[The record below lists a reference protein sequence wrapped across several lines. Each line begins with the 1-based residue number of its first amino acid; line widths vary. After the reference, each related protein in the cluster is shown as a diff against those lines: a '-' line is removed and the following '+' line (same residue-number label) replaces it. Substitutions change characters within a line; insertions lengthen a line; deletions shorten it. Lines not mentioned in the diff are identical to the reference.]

1 MNLGIVTRIA
11 GRASLVLTK
20 HAPTI
25 LTAAGT
31 VGFIGTTVL
40 ASKATLKV
48 EETVAEEASLLVKV
62 HEAHEEG
69 KLSDKDATH
78 DKVVLY
84 TRMLTKL
91 GKLYA
96 PALILGAASI
106 ASLATGHGIMLKRNA
121 SLAAAY
127 AAVDQ
132 AFKTYK
138 KKVEAKFGKEAVL
151 EAVSAKAQEELT
163 GDSLDI
169 EAVSN
174 TPGGVSPYGV
184 VFGPDNVNWSADED
198 LAILHLKCQQ
208 QYAND
213 ILQTRGHIFLNEV
226 YKMLGFPH
234 TPAGAVTGWVKGN
247 GDDFIDFNISDGIFE
262 GEDEHGR
269 IVTKWALDFNVDGV
283 MWDKI

>member
-1 MNLGIVTRIA
+1 MNLGIVTRLV
-11 GRASLVLTK
+11 GRAGLVLSK

-31 VGFIGTTVL
+31 AGFIGTTVL

-48 EETVAEEASLLVKV
+48 EETVAEEAALLVKV
-62 HEAHEEG
+62 HEAQEAG

-84 TRMLTKL
+84 SRMTTKL
-91 GKLYA
+91 AKLYA
-96 PALILGAASI
+96 PAIILGAASI
-106 ASLATGHGIMLKRNA
+106 ASLITGHGIMLKRNA

-138 KKVEAKFGKEAVL
+138 KKVESKFGKDAVL
-151 EAVSAKAQEELT
+151 EALSSVATEDLT
-163 GDSLDI
+163 KDEMTVESVA
-169 EAVSN
+169 AVN
-174 TPGGVSPYGV
+174 DVSPYGV
-184 VFGPDNVNWSADED
+184 IFDDTNVNWSADED
-198 LAILHLKCQQ
+198 LAMLHLKCQQ

-247 GDDFIDFNISDGIFE
+247 GDDFVDFNIFDGMFE
-262 GEDEHGR
+262 GEDQNGR
-269 IVTKWALDFNVDGV
+269 TVTKWALDFNVDGV
-283 MWDKI
+283 MYDKI

>member
-1 MNLGIVTRIA
+1 MNLGIVTRFV
-11 GRASLVLTK
+11 GRAGLVLSK

-31 VGFIGTTVL
+31 AGFIGTTVL

-48 EETVAEEASLLVKV
+48 EETISEEAALLAKV
-62 HEAHEEG
+62 HEAHEAG
-69 KLSDKDATH
+69 KLTDKDATH
-78 DKVVLY
+78 DKVALY
-84 TRMLTKL
+84 SRMTTKL
-91 GKLYA
+91 VKLYA

-106 ASLATGHGIMLKRNA
+106 VSLATGHGIMLKRNA

-138 KKVEAKFGKEAVL
+138 KKIESKFGKEAVL
-151 EAVSAKAQEELT
+151 DALVSTPQEDLTKDEMTLEAVT
-163 GDSLDI
+163 
-169 EAVSN
+169 AVD
-174 TPGGVSPYGV
+174 GVSPYGV
-184 VFGPDNVNWSADED
+184 IFDEDNINWSADED
-198 LAILHLKCQQ
+198 LAKLHLDCQQ

-234 TPAGAVTGWVKGN
+234 TPAGAVTGWVKGQ
-247 GDDFIDFNISDGIFE
+247 GDDFVDFNIFDGMFE
-262 GEDEHGR
+262 GEDKNGR
-269 IVTKWALDFNVDGV
+269 TVTKWALDFNVDGV
-283 MWDKI
+283 MYDKI

>member
-1 MNLGIVTRIA
+1 MNLSFATRII
-11 GRASLVLTK
+11 GRTSLVISK

-25 LTAAGT
+25 LTVAGT
-31 VGFIGTTVL
+31 AGFIGTTVL
-40 ASKATLKV
+40 ASKATLKL

-62 HEAHEEG
+62 HEAQEEG
-69 KLSDKDATH
+69 KLTDKDAAH

-84 TRMLTKL
+84 TRMVTKL

-106 ASLATGHGIMLKRNA
+106 AALATGHGIMLKRNA

-132 AFKTYK
+132 AFKSYK
-138 KKVEAKFGKEAVL
+138 KKVEAKFGKDAVL
-151 EAVSAKAQEELT
+151 EAISVPTEELVVDGET
-163 GDSLDI
+163 TESVLKYGD
-169 EAVSN
+169 
-174 TPGGVSPYGV
+174 TSPYGV
-184 VFGPDNVNWSADED
+184 IFDETNHNWSADED
-198 LAILHLKCQQ
+198 LSALHLKCQQ

-234 TPAGAVTGWVKGN
+234 TPAGAITGWVKGN
-247 GDDFIDFNISDGIFE
+247 GDNFVDFNIHDGLFE
-262 GEDEHGR
+262 GEDANGR
-269 IVTKWALDFNVDGV
+269 LVTKWALDFNVDGV
-283 MWDKI
+283 MYDKI

>member
-1 MNLGIVTRIA
+1 MNLGVVTRLV
-11 GRASLVLTK
+11 GRAGLVLSK

-31 VGFIGTTVL
+31 AGFIGTTVL

-48 EETVAEEASLLVKV
+48 EETVAEEAALLVKV
-62 HEAHEEG
+62 HEAHDAG
-69 KLSDKDATH
+69 KLSDKDAMH

-84 TRMLTKL
+84 TRMTTKL
-91 GKLYA
+91 AKLYA

-106 ASLATGHGIMLKRNA
+106 VSLATGHGIMLKRNA

-138 KKVEAKFGKEAVL
+138 KKIESKFGKEAVL
-151 EAVSAKAQEELT
+151 DALVSTPQEDLTKDEMTLEAVT
-163 GDSLDI
+163 
-169 EAVSN
+169 AVD
-174 TPGGVSPYGV
+174 GVSPYGV
-184 VFGPDNVNWSADED
+184 IFDEDNVNWSADED
-198 LAILHLKCQQ
+198 LAKLHLDCQQ

-234 TPAGAVTGWVKGN
+234 TPAGAVTGWVKGQ
-247 GDDFIDFNISDGIFE
+247 GDDFVDFNIFDGMFE
-262 GEDEHGR
+262 GEDKNGR
-269 IVTKWALDFNVDGV
+269 TVTKWALDFNVDGV
-283 MWDKI
+283 MYDKI

>member
-1 MNLGIVTRIA
+1 MNLGIVTRLA
-11 GRASLVLTK
+11 GRAGLVLSK

-48 EETVAEEASLLVKV
+48 EETIAEEASLLVKV
-62 HEAHEEG
+62 HEAHEDG
-69 KLSDKDATH
+69 KLTDKDATR
-78 DKVVLY
+78 DKVILY
-84 TRMLTKL
+84 TRITTKL

-106 ASLATGHGIMLKRNA
+106 ASLVTGHGIMLKRNA

-138 KKVEAKFGKEAVL
+138 KKVEAKFGKDAVIDALIANTEDEISDNELTL
-151 EAVSAKAQEELT
+151 EAIA
-163 GDSLDI
+163 
-169 EAVSN
+169 AVDK
-174 TPGGVSPYGV
+174 VSPYGV
-184 VFGPDNVNWSADED
+184 IFDDDNINWSADED
-198 LAILHLKCQQ
+198 LSMLHLKCQQ

-247 GDDFIDFNISDGIFE
+247 GDDFVDFNIFEGTFE
-262 GEDEHGR
+262 GEDKNGR
-269 IVTKWALDFNVDGV
+269 TVTKWALDFNVDGV
-283 MWDKI
+283 MYDKI

>member
-1 MNLGIVTRIA
+1 MNLGIVTRLA
-11 GRASLVLTK
+11 GRAGLVLSK

-31 VGFIGTTVL
+31 AGFIGTTIL

-48 EETVAEEASLLVKV
+48 EETIAEETALLVKV
-62 HEAHEEG
+62 HEAHEAG
-69 KLSDKDATH
+69 KLEDKDALH

-84 TRMLTKL
+84 TRMTTKL
-91 GKLYA
+91 AKLYA

-106 ASLATGHGIMLKRNA
+106 VSLATGHGIMLKRNA

-138 KKVEAKFGKEAVL
+138 KKVESKFGKDAVIDAL
-151 EAVSAKAQEELT
+151 VSTADEDLTKNELT
-163 GDSLDI
+163 M
-169 EAVSN
+169 EAIAAVD
-174 TPGGVSPYGV
+174 GVSPYGV
-184 VFGPDNVNWSADED
+184 IFDETNNNWSADED
-198 LAILHLKCQQ
+198 LSMLHLKCQQ

-247 GDDFIDFNISDGIFE
+247 GDDFVDFNILEGTFE
-262 GEDEHGR
+262 GEDEKGR
-269 IVTKWALDFNVDGV
+269 TVTKWALDFNVDGV
-283 MWDKI
+283 MYDKI

>member
-1 MNLGIVTRIA
+1 MNLGIVTRLA
-11 GRASLVLTK
+11 GRAGLVLSK

-31 VGFIGTTVL
+31 AGFIGTTIL

-48 EETVAEEASLLVKV
+48 EETISEETALLVKV
-62 HEAHEEG
+62 HEAHEAG
-69 KLSDKDATH
+69 KLEDKDALH
-78 DKVVLY
+78 DKVILY
-84 TRMLTKL
+84 TRITTKL
-91 GKLYA
+91 AKLYA

-106 ASLATGHGIMLKRNA
+106 VSLATGHGIMLKRNA

-138 KKVEAKFGKEAVL
+138 KKVESKFGKDAVIDAL
-151 EAVSAKAQEELT
+151 VSTAEEDLTKNELT
-163 GDSLDI
+163 M
-169 EAVSN
+169 EAIAAVD
-174 TPGGVSPYGV
+174 GVSPYGV
-184 VFGPDNVNWSADED
+184 IFDETNNNWSADED
-198 LAILHLKCQQ
+198 LSMLHLKCQQ

-247 GDDFIDFNISDGIFE
+247 GDDFVDFNIFEGTFE
-262 GEDEHGR
+262 GEDEKGR
-269 IVTKWALDFNVDGV
+269 TVTKWALDFNVDGV
-283 MWDKI
+283 MYDKI

>member
-1 MNLGIVTRIA
+1 MNLGIVTRLT
-11 GRASLVLTK
+11 GRAGLVLSK

-48 EETVAEEASLLVKV
+48 EETLAEETALLVKV
-62 HEAHEEG
+62 HEAHEDG
-69 KLSDKDATH
+69 KLTDKDATR
-78 DKVVLY
+78 DKVILY
-84 TRMLTKL
+84 TRMTTKL
-91 GKLYA
+91 AKLYA

-106 ASLATGHGIMLKRNA
+106 ASLVTGHGIMLKRNA

-138 KKVEAKFGKEAVL
+138 KKVESKFGKDAVIDALVSVADEDLTKDEMTL
-151 EAVSAKAQEELT
+151 EAISAV
-163 GDSLDI
+163 DS
-169 EAVSN
+169 
-174 TPGGVSPYGV
+174 VSPYGV
-184 VFGPDNVNWSADED
+184 IFDDENINWSADED
-198 LAILHLKCQQ
+198 LSMLHLKCQQ

-247 GDDFIDFNISDGIFE
+247 GDDFVDFNIFEGTFE
-262 GEDEHGR
+262 GEDKNGR
-269 IVTKWALDFNVDGV
+269 TVTKWALDFNVDGV
-283 MWDKI
+283 MYDKI

>member
-1 MNLGIVTRIA
+1 MNLGVVTRLA
-11 GRASLVLTK
+11 GRAGLVLSK

-31 VGFIGTTVL
+31 AGFIGTTIL

-48 EETVAEEASLLVKV
+48 EEAVAEETALLVKV
-62 HEAHEEG
+62 HEAHDAG
-69 KLSDKDATH
+69 KLEDKDALH
-78 DKVVLY
+78 DKVILY
-84 TRMLTKL
+84 TRMTTKL
-91 GKLYA
+91 AKLYA

-106 ASLATGHGIMLKRNA
+106 VALATGHGIMLKRNA

-138 KKVEAKFGKEAVL
+138 KKVESKFGKDAVIDAL
-151 EAVSAKAQEELT
+151 ISTTEEDLTKDELT
-163 GDSLDI
+163 M
-169 EAVSN
+169 EAIAAVD
-174 TPGGVSPYGV
+174 GVSPYGV
-184 VFGPDNVNWSADED
+184 IFDETNNNWSADED
-198 LAILHLKCQQ
+198 LSMLHLKCQQ

-247 GDDFIDFNISDGIFE
+247 GDDFVDFNIFEGTFE
-262 GEDEHGR
+262 GEDEKGR
-269 IVTKWALDFNVDGV
+269 TVTKWALDFNVDGV
-283 MWDKI
+283 MYDKI

>member
-1 MNLGIVTRIA
+1 MNLGIVTRLA
-11 GRASLVLTK
+11 GRAGLVLSK

-31 VGFIGTTVL
+31 AGFIGTTIL

-48 EETVAEEASLLVKV
+48 EETVAEEAALLIKV
-62 HEAHEEG
+62 HEAHESG
-69 KLSDKDATH
+69 KLEDKDALH

-84 TRMLTKL
+84 TRMTTKL
-91 GKLYA
+91 AKLYA

-106 ASLATGHGIMLKRNA
+106 VSLATGHGIMLKRNA

-138 KKVEAKFGKEAVL
+138 KKVESKFGKDAVIDAL
-151 EAVSAKAQEELT
+151 VSTAEEDLTKNELT
-163 GDSLDI
+163 M
-169 EAVSN
+169 EAIAAVD
-174 TPGGVSPYGV
+174 GVSPYGV
-184 VFGPDNVNWSADED
+184 IFDETNNNWSADED
-198 LAILHLKCQQ
+198 LSMLHLKCQQ

-247 GDDFIDFNISDGIFE
+247 GDDFVDFNIFEGTFE
-262 GEDEHGR
+262 GEDEKGR
-269 IVTKWALDFNVDGV
+269 TVTKWALDFNVDGV
-283 MWDKI
+283 MYDKI

>member
-1 MNLGIVTRIA
+1 MNLGIVTRLA
-11 GRASLVLTK
+11 GRAGLVLSK

-31 VGFIGTTVL
+31 AGFIGTTIL

-48 EETVAEEASLLVKV
+48 EETIAEETALLVKV
-62 HEAHEEG
+62 HEAHNAG
-69 KLSDKDATH
+69 KFEDKDALH
-78 DKVVLY
+78 DKVILY
-84 TRMLTKL
+84 TRMTTKL
-91 GKLYA
+91 AKLYA

-106 ASLATGHGIMLKRNA
+106 VSLATGHGIMLKRNA

-138 KKVEAKFGKEAVL
+138 KKVESKFGKDAVIDAL
-151 EAVSAKAQEELT
+151 VSTADEDLTKNELT
-163 GDSLDI
+163 M
-169 EAVSN
+169 EAIAAVD
-174 TPGGVSPYGV
+174 GVSPYGV
-184 VFGPDNVNWSADED
+184 IFDETNNNWSADED
-198 LAILHLKCQQ
+198 LSMLHLKCQQ

-247 GDDFIDFNISDGIFE
+247 GDDFVDFNIFNGTFE
-262 GEDEHGR
+262 GEDEKGR
-269 IVTKWALDFNVDGV
+269 TVTKWALDFNVDGV
-283 MWDKI
+283 MYDKI

>member
-1 MNLGIVTRIA
+1 MNLGIVTRLA
-11 GRASLVLTK
+11 GRAGLVLSK

-31 VGFIGTTVL
+31 AGFIGTTVL

-48 EETVAEEASLLVKV
+48 EEAISEEAALLVKV
-62 HEAHEEG
+62 HEAHEAG
-69 KLSDKDATH
+69 KLDDKDATH

-84 TRMLTKL
+84 TRMTTKL
-91 GKLYA
+91 AKLYA

-106 ASLATGHGIMLKRNA
+106 VSLATGHGIMLKRNA

-132 AFKTYK
+132 AFKSYK
-138 KKVEAKFGKEAVL
+138 KKVESKFGKEAVL
-151 EAVSAKAQEELT
+151 DALVSTADEDLTNDEMTLEAIT
-163 GDSLDI
+163 
-169 EAVSN
+169 AVD
-174 TPGGVSPYGV
+174 GVSPYGV
-184 VFGPDNVNWSADED
+184 IFDSSNNNWSADED
-198 LAILHLKCQQ
+198 LSMLHLKCQQ

-234 TPAGAVTGWVKGN
+234 TPAGAVTGWVKGH
-247 GDDFIDFNISDGIFE
+247 GDDFIDFNIYDGMFE
-262 GEDEHGR
+262 GEDENGR
-269 IVTKWALDFNVDGV
+269 TVTKWALDFNVDGV

>member
-1 MNLGIVTRIA
+1 MNLGIVTRLA
-11 GRASLVLTK
+11 GRAGLVLSK

-31 VGFIGTTVL
+31 AGFIGTTIL

-48 EETVAEEASLLVKV
+48 EETVAEETALLVKV
-62 HEAHEEG
+62 HEAHDAG
-69 KLSDKDATH
+69 KLEDKDALH
-78 DKVVLY
+78 DKVILY
-84 TRMLTKL
+84 TRMTTKL
-91 GKLYA
+91 AKLYA

-106 ASLATGHGIMLKRNA
+106 VSLATGHGIMLKRNA

-138 KKVEAKFGKEAVL
+138 KKIESKFGKEAVL
-151 EAVSAKAQEELT
+151 DALVSTPQEDLTKDEMTLEAVT
-163 GDSLDI
+163 
-169 EAVSN
+169 AVD
-174 TPGGVSPYGV
+174 GVSPYGV
-184 VFGPDNVNWSADED
+184 IFDEDNVNWSADED
-198 LAILHLKCQQ
+198 LAKLHLDCQQ

-234 TPAGAVTGWVKGN
+234 TPAGAVTGWVKGQ
-247 GDDFIDFNISDGIFE
+247 GDDFVDFNIFDGMFE
-262 GEDEHGR
+262 GEDKNGR
-269 IVTKWALDFNVDGV
+269 TVTKWALDFNVDGV
-283 MWDKI
+283 MYDKI

>member
-1 MNLGIVTRIA
+1 MNLGIVTRLA
-11 GRASLVLTK
+11 GRAGLVLSK

-31 VGFIGTTVL
+31 AGFIGTTIL

-48 EETVAEEASLLVKV
+48 EETVAEEAALLVKV
-62 HEAHEEG
+62 HEAHDAG
-69 KLSDKDATH
+69 KLDDKDALH

-84 TRMLTKL
+84 TRITTKL
-91 GKLYA
+91 AKLYA

-106 ASLATGHGIMLKRNA
+106 VSLATGHGIMLKRNA

-138 KKVEAKFGKEAVL
+138 KKVESKFGKDAVIDAL
-151 EAVSAKAQEELT
+151 VSTAEEDLTKNELT
-163 GDSLDI
+163 M
-169 EAVSN
+169 EAIAAVD
-174 TPGGVSPYGV
+174 GVSPYGV
-184 VFGPDNVNWSADED
+184 IFDETNNNWSADED
-198 LAILHLKCQQ
+198 LSMLHLKCQQ

-247 GDDFIDFNISDGIFE
+247 GDDFVDFNIFEGTFE
-262 GEDEHGR
+262 GEDEKGR
-269 IVTKWALDFNVDGV
+269 TVTKWALDFNVDGV
-283 MWDKI
+283 MYDKI

>member
-1 MNLGIVTRIA
+1 VNLSFATRII
-11 GRASLVLTK
+11 GRTSLVISK

-25 LTAAGT
+25 LTVAGT
-31 VGFIGTTVL
+31 AGFIGTTVL
-40 ASKATLKV
+40 ASKATLKL

-62 HEAHEEG
+62 HEAQEEG
-69 KLSDKDATH
+69 KLSDKDAAH

-84 TRMLTKL
+84 TRMATKL

-106 ASLATGHGIMLKRNA
+106 AALATGHGIMLKRNA

-132 AFKTYK
+132 AFKSYK
-138 KKVEAKFGKEAVL
+138 KKVEAKFGKDAVL
-151 EAVSAKAQEELT
+151 EAISVPTEELVVD
-163 GDSLDI
+163 GDTTESVLKYGD
-169 EAVSN
+169 
-174 TPGGVSPYGV
+174 TSPYGV
-184 VFGPDNVNWSADED
+184 IFDETNHNWSADED
-198 LAILHLKCQQ
+198 LSALHLKCQQ

-234 TPAGAVTGWVKGN
+234 TPAGAITGWVKGN
-247 GDDFIDFNISDGIFE
+247 GDNFVDFNIHDGLFE
-262 GEDEHGR
+262 GEDANGR
-269 IVTKWALDFNVDGV
+269 LVTKWALDFNVDGV
-283 MWDKI
+283 MYDKI

>member
-1 MNLGIVTRIA
+1 MNLGVVTRLV
-11 GRASLVLTK
+11 GRAGLVLSK

-31 VGFIGTTVL
+31 AGFIGTTVL

-48 EETVAEEASLLVKV
+48 EETISEEAALLAKV
-62 HEAHEEG
+62 HEAHEAG

-84 TRMLTKL
+84 SRMGTKL
-91 GKLYA
+91 AKLYA
-96 PALILGAASI
+96 PALILGTASI
-106 ASLATGHGIMLKRNA
+106 VSLATGHGIMLKRNA

-138 KKVEAKFGKEAVL
+138 KKVESKFGKDAVIDAL
-151 EAVSAKAQEELT
+151 VSTAEEDLTKNELT
-163 GDSLDI
+163 M
-169 EAVSN
+169 EAIAAVD
-174 TPGGVSPYGV
+174 GVSPYGV
-184 VFGPDNVNWSADED
+184 IFDETNNNWSADED
-198 LAILHLKCQQ
+198 LSMLHLKCQQ

-247 GDDFIDFNISDGIFE
+247 GDDFVDFNVFEGTFE
-262 GEDEHGR
+262 GEDEKGR
-269 IVTKWALDFNVDGV
+269 TVTKWALDFNVDGV
-283 MWDKI
+283 MYDKI

>member
-1 MNLGIVTRIA
+1 MNLGIVTRLA
-11 GRASLVLTK
+11 GRAGLVLSK

-31 VGFIGTTVL
+31 AGFIGTTIL

-48 EETVAEEASLLVKV
+48 EETIAEEAALLVKV
-62 HEAHEEG
+62 HEANDAG
-69 KLSDKDATH
+69 KLEDRDALR
-78 DKVVLY
+78 DKVILY
-84 TRMLTKL
+84 TRMTTKL
-91 GKLYA
+91 AKLYA

-106 ASLATGHGIMLKRNA
+106 VSLATGHGIMLKRNA

-138 KKVEAKFGKEAVL
+138 KKVESKFGKDAVIDALVSTAEEDLTKNEPTL
-151 EAVSAKAQEELT
+151 EAIA
-163 GDSLDI
+163 
-169 EAVSN
+169 AVD
-174 TPGGVSPYGV
+174 GVSPYGV
-184 VFGPDNVNWSADED
+184 IFDEDNNNWSADED
-198 LAILHLKCQQ
+198 LSKLHLDCQQ

-234 TPAGAVTGWVKGN
+234 TPAGAVTGWVKGH
-247 GDDFIDFNISDGIFE
+247 GDDYVDFNIFDGMFE
-262 GEDEHGR
+262 GEDKNGR
-269 IVTKWALDFNVDGV
+269 TVTKWALDFNVDGV

>member
-1 MNLGIVTRIA
+1 MNLGIVTRLV
-11 GRASLVLTK
+11 GRAGLVLSK
-20 HAPTI
+20 HAPSI

-31 VGFIGTTVL
+31 AGFIGTTVL
-40 ASKATLKV
+40 ASKATLNV
-48 EETVAEEASLLVKV
+48 EETVAEETALLVKV
-62 HEAHEEG
+62 HEAQEAG

-84 TRMLTKL
+84 SRMTTKL
-91 GKLYA
+91 AKLYA
-96 PALILGAASI
+96 PAIILGAASI
-106 ASLATGHGIMLKRNA
+106 ASLITGHGIMLKRNA

-138 KKVEAKFGKEAVL
+138 KKVESKFGKDAVL
-151 EAVSAKAQEELT
+151 EALSSVAAEDLT
-163 GDSLDI
+163 KDEMTVESVA
-169 EAVSN
+169 AVN
-174 TPGGVSPYGV
+174 DVSPYGV
-184 VFGPDNVNWSADED
+184 IFDDTNVNWSADED
-198 LAILHLKCQQ
+198 LAMLHLKCQQ

-247 GDDFIDFNISDGIFE
+247 GDDFVDFNIFDGMFE
-262 GEDEHGR
+262 GEDQNGR
-269 IVTKWALDFNVDGV
+269 TVTKWALDFNVDGV
-283 MWDKI
+283 MYDKI

>member
-1 MNLGIVTRIA
+1 MNLGIVTRLA
-11 GRASLVLTK
+11 GRAGLVLSK

-31 VGFIGTTVL
+31 AGFIGTTIL

-48 EETVAEEASLLVKV
+48 AETVAEETALLVKV
-62 HEAHEEG
+62 HEAQEAG

-84 TRMLTKL
+84 SRMTTKL
-91 GKLYA
+91 AKLYA
-96 PALILGAASI
+96 PAIILGVASI

-121 SLAAAY
+121 SMAAAY

-138 KKVEAKFGKEAVL
+138 KKVESKFGKDAVL
-151 EAVSAKAQEELT
+151 EALSSVATEDLT
-163 GDSLDI
+163 KDEMTVESVA
-169 EAVSN
+169 AVN
-174 TPGGVSPYGV
+174 DVSPYGV
-184 VFGPDNVNWSADED
+184 IFDDTNVNWSADED
-198 LAILHLKCQQ
+198 LAMLHLKCQQ

-247 GDDFIDFNISDGIFE
+247 GDDFVDFNIFDGMFE
-262 GEDEHGR
+262 GEDQNGR
-269 IVTKWALDFNVDGV
+269 TVTKWALDFNVDGV
-283 MWDKI
+283 MYDKI

>member
-1 MNLGIVTRIA
+1 MNLGIVTRLA
-11 GRASLVLTK
+11 GRAGLVLSK

-31 VGFIGTTVL
+31 AGFIGTTIL

-48 EETVAEEASLLVKV
+48 EETVAEETALLVKV
-62 HEAHEEG
+62 HEAHEAG
-69 KLSDKDATH
+69 KLEDKDALH
-78 DKVVLY
+78 DKVILY
-84 TRMLTKL
+84 TRMTTKL
-91 GKLYA
+91 AKLYA

-106 ASLATGHGIMLKRNA
+106 VSLATGHGIMLKRNA

-138 KKVEAKFGKEAVL
+138 KKVESKFGKEAVL
-151 EAVSAKAQEELT
+151 DALVSTAEEDLTKNEPTLEAIA
-163 GDSLDI
+163 
-169 EAVSN
+169 AVDD
-174 TPGGVSPYGV
+174 VSPYGV
-184 VFGPDNVNWSADED
+184 IFDNSNHNWSADED
-198 LAILHLKCQQ
+198 LAMLHLKCQQ

-247 GDDFIDFNISDGIFE
+247 GDDFIDFNIYDGMFE
-262 GEDEHGR
+262 GEDSNGR
-269 IVTKWALDFNVDGV
+269 TVTKWALDFNVDGV

>member
-1 MNLGIVTRIA
+1 MNLSFATRII
-11 GRASLVLTK
+11 GRTSLVLSK

-25 LTAAGT
+25 LTIAGT
-31 VGFIGTTVL
+31 AGFIGTTVI
-40 ASKATLKV
+40 ASKATLKL

-62 HEAHEEG
+62 HAAQEEG
-69 KLSDKDATH
+69 KLSDKDAAH

-84 TRMLTKL
+84 TRMATKL

-106 ASLATGHGIMLKRNA
+106 AALATGHGIMLKRNA

-132 AFKTYK
+132 AFKSYK
-138 KKVEAKFGKEAVL
+138 KKVEAKFGKDAVL
-151 EAVSAKAQEELT
+151 EAISVPTEELVVDGET
-163 GDSLDI
+163 TESVLKYGD
-169 EAVSN
+169 
-174 TPGGVSPYGV
+174 TSPYGV
-184 VFGPDNVNWSADED
+184 IFDETNHNWSADED
-198 LAILHLKCQQ
+198 LSALHLKCQQ

-234 TPAGAVTGWVKGN
+234 TPAGAITGWVKGN
-247 GDDFIDFNISDGIFE
+247 GDNFVDFNIHDGLFE
-262 GEDEHGR
+262 GEDANGR
-269 IVTKWALDFNVDGV
+269 LVTKWALDFNVDGV
-283 MWDKI
+283 MYDKI

>member
-1 MNLGIVTRIA
+1 MNLGIVTRLA
-11 GRASLVLTK
+11 GRAGLVLSK

-48 EETVAEEASLLVKV
+48 EETIAEEAALLVKV
-62 HEAHEEG
+62 HEAHEDG
-69 KLSDKDATH
+69 KLTDKDATR
-78 DKVVLY
+78 DKVILY
-84 TRMLTKL
+84 TRMSTKL

-106 ASLATGHGIMLKRNA
+106 ASLITGHGIMLKRNA

-138 KKVEAKFGKEAVL
+138 KKIESKFGKDAVL
-151 EAVSAKAQEELT
+151 DAL
-163 GDSLDI
+163 
-169 EAVSN
+169 VSN
-174 TPGGVSPYGV
+174 TPDEIADNKLTLEAVAAVDEVSPYGV
-184 VFGPDNVNWSADED
+184 IFDEENHNWSADED
-198 LAILHLKCQQ
+198 LAVLHLKCQE

-213 ILQTRGHIFLNEV
+213 ILQSRGHLFLNEV

-234 TPAGAVTGWVKGN
+234 TPAGAVTGWVKGQ
-247 GDDFIDFNISDGIFE
+247 GDDFVDFNIQDGIFE
-262 GEDEHGR
+262 GEDKNGR
-269 IVTKWALDFNVDGV
+269 TVTKWALDFNVDGV
-283 MWDKI
+283 MYDKI

>member
-1 MNLGIVTRIA
+1 MNLGIVTRLV
-11 GRASLVLTK
+11 GRAGLVLSK

-31 VGFIGTTVL
+31 AGFIGTTVL

-48 EETVAEEASLLVKV
+48 EETVAEETALLVKV
-62 HEAHEEG
+62 HEAQEAG

-84 TRMLTKL
+84 SRMTTKL
-91 GKLYA
+91 AKLYA
-96 PALILGAASI
+96 PAIILGAASI

-138 KKVEAKFGKEAVL
+138 KKVESKFGKDAVL
-151 EAVSAKAQEELT
+151 EALSSVATEDLT
-163 GDSLDI
+163 KDEMTVESVAAVNDI
-169 EAVSN
+169 
-174 TPGGVSPYGV
+174 SPYGV
-184 VFGPDNVNWSADED
+184 IFDDTNVNWSADED
-198 LAILHLKCQQ
+198 LAMLHLKCQQ

-213 ILQTRGHIFLNEV
+213 ILNTRGHIFLNEV

-247 GDDFIDFNISDGIFE
+247 GDDFVDFNIFDGMFE
-262 GEDEHGR
+262 GEDQNGR
-269 IVTKWALDFNVDGV
+269 TVTKWALDFNVDGV
-283 MWDKI
+283 MYDKI

>member
-1 MNLGIVTRIA
+1 MNLGIVTRLA
-11 GRASLVLTK
+11 GRAGLVLSK

-31 VGFIGTTVL
+31 AGFIGTTIL

-48 EETVAEEASLLVKV
+48 EETVAEEAALLVKV
-62 HEAHEEG
+62 HEAQEAG
-69 KLSDKDATH
+69 KLEDKDALH

-84 TRMLTKL
+84 TRMTTKL
-91 GKLYA
+91 AKLYA

-106 ASLATGHGIMLKRNA
+106 VSLATGHGIMLKRNA

-138 KKVEAKFGKEAVL
+138 KKVESKFGKDAVIDAL
-151 EAVSAKAQEELT
+151 VSTAEEDLTKNELT
-163 GDSLDI
+163 M
-169 EAVSN
+169 EAIAAVD
-174 TPGGVSPYGV
+174 GVSPYGV
-184 VFGPDNVNWSADED
+184 IFDETNNNWSADED
-198 LAILHLKCQQ
+198 LSMLHLKCQQ

-247 GDDFIDFNISDGIFE
+247 GDDFVDFNIFEGTFE
-262 GEDEHGR
+262 GEDEKGR
-269 IVTKWALDFNVDGV
+269 TVTKWALDFNVDGV
-283 MWDKI
+283 MYDKI

>member
-1 MNLGIVTRIA
+1 MNLGVVTRLV
-11 GRASLVLTK
+11 GRAGLVLSK

-31 VGFIGTTVL
+31 AGFIGTTVL

-48 EETVAEEASLLVKV
+48 EETISEEAALLVKV
-62 HEAHEEG
+62 HEAHEAG

-84 TRMLTKL
+84 SRMGTKL
-91 GKLYA
+91 AKLYA
-96 PALILGAASI
+96 PALILGTASI
-106 ASLATGHGIMLKRNA
+106 VSLATGHGIMLKRNA

-138 KKVEAKFGKEAVL
+138 KKIESKFGKEAVL
-151 EAVSAKAQEELT
+151 DALVSTPQEDLTKDEMTLEAVT
-163 GDSLDI
+163 
-169 EAVSN
+169 AVD
-174 TPGGVSPYGV
+174 GVSPYGV
-184 VFGPDNVNWSADED
+184 IFDEDNVNWSADED
-198 LAILHLKCQQ
+198 LAKLHLDCQQ

-234 TPAGAVTGWVKGN
+234 TPAGAVTGWVKGH
-247 GDDFIDFNISDGIFE
+247 GDDFVDFNIFDGMFE
-262 GEDEHGR
+262 GEDKNGR
-269 IVTKWALDFNVDGV
+269 TVTKWALDFNVDGV
-283 MWDKI
+283 MYDKI

>member
-1 MNLGIVTRIA
+1 MNLGIVTRLV
-11 GRASLVLTK
+11 GRAGLVLSK

-31 VGFIGTTVL
+31 AGFIGTTVL

-48 EETVAEEASLLVKV
+48 EETVAEETALLVKV
-62 HEAHEEG
+62 HEAQEAG

-84 TRMLTKL
+84 SRMTTKL
-91 GKLYA
+91 AKLYA
-96 PALILGAASI
+96 PAIILGAASI

-132 AFKTYK
+132 AFKSYK
-138 KKVEAKFGKEAVL
+138 KKVESKFGKDAVL
-151 EAVSAKAQEELT
+151 EALSSVAAEDLT
-163 GDSLDI
+163 KDEMTVESVA
-169 EAVSN
+169 AVN
-174 TPGGVSPYGV
+174 DVSPYGV
-184 VFGPDNVNWSADED
+184 IFDDTNVNWSADED
-198 LAILHLKCQQ
+198 LAMLHLKCQQ

-247 GDDFIDFNISDGIFE
+247 GDDFVDFNIFDGMFE
-262 GEDEHGR
+262 GEDQNGR
-269 IVTKWALDFNVDGV
+269 TVTKWALDFNVDGV
-283 MWDKI
+283 MYDKI

>member
-1 MNLGIVTRIA
+1 MNLGIVTRLA
-11 GRASLVLTK
+11 GRAGLVLSK

-31 VGFIGTTVL
+31 AGFIGTTVL

-48 EETVAEEASLLVKV
+48 EETVAEEAALLVKV
-62 HEAHEEG
+62 HEAHEAG

-84 TRMLTKL
+84 ARMTTKL
-91 GKLYA
+91 AKLYA

-106 ASLATGHGIMLKRNA
+106 VSLATGHGIMLKRNA

-138 KKVEAKFGKEAVL
+138 KKVESKFGKEAVL
-151 EAVSAKAQEELT
+151 DALVSTPQEDLTKDEMTLEAVT
-163 GDSLDI
+163 
-169 EAVSN
+169 AVD
-174 TPGGVSPYGV
+174 GVSPYGV
-184 VFGPDNVNWSADED
+184 IFDEDNVNWSADED
-198 LAILHLKCQQ
+198 LAKLHLDCQQ

-234 TPAGAVTGWVKGN
+234 TPAGAVTGWVKGQ
-247 GDDFIDFNISDGIFE
+247 GDDFVDFNIFDGMFE
-262 GEDEHGR
+262 GEDKNGR
-269 IVTKWALDFNVDGV
+269 TVTKWALDFNVDGV
-283 MWDKI
+283 MYDKI

>member
-1 MNLGIVTRIA
+1 MNLGIVTRLV
-11 GRASLVLTK
+11 GRAGLVLSK

-31 VGFIGTTVL
+31 AGFIGTTVL

-48 EETVAEEASLLVKV
+48 EETVAEETALLVKV
-62 HEAHEEG
+62 HEAREAG

-84 TRMLTKL
+84 SRMTTKL
-91 GKLYA
+91 AKLYA
-96 PALILGAASI
+96 PAIILGAASI
-106 ASLATGHGIMLKRNA
+106 ASLITGHGIMLKRNA

-138 KKVEAKFGKEAVL
+138 KKVESKFGKDAVL
-151 EAVSAKAQEELT
+151 EALSSVAAEDLT
-163 GDSLDI
+163 KDEMTVESVA
-169 EAVSN
+169 AVN
-174 TPGGVSPYGV
+174 DVSPYGV
-184 VFGPDNVNWSADED
+184 IFDDTNVNWSADED
-198 LAILHLKCQQ
+198 LAMLHLKCQQ

-247 GDDFIDFNISDGIFE
+247 GDDFVDFNIFDGMFE
-262 GEDEHGR
+262 GEDQNGR
-269 IVTKWALDFNVDGV
+269 TVTKWALDFNVDGV
-283 MWDKI
+283 MYDKI

>member
-1 MNLGIVTRIA
+1 MNLGIVTRLA
-11 GRASLVLTK
+11 GRAGLVLSK

-31 VGFIGTTVL
+31 AGFIGTTII

-48 EETVAEEASLLVKV
+48 EETISEEAALLVKV
-62 HEAHEEG
+62 HEAHEAG
-69 KLSDKDATH
+69 KLEDKDALH
-78 DKVVLY
+78 DKVILY
-84 TRMLTKL
+84 TRMTTKL
-91 GKLYA
+91 AKLYA

-106 ASLATGHGIMLKRNA
+106 VSLATGHGIMLKRNA

-138 KKVEAKFGKEAVL
+138 KKVESKFGKDAVIDAL
-151 EAVSAKAQEELT
+151 VSTAEEDLTKNELT
-163 GDSLDI
+163 M
-169 EAVSN
+169 EAIVAVD
-174 TPGGVSPYGV
+174 GVSPYGV
-184 VFGPDNVNWSADED
+184 IFDETNNNWSADED
-198 LAILHLKCQQ
+198 LSMLHLKCQQ

-247 GDDFIDFNISDGIFE
+247 GDDFVDFNIFEGTFE
-262 GEDEHGR
+262 GEDEKGR
-269 IVTKWALDFNVDGV
+269 TVTKWALDFNVDGV
-283 MWDKI
+283 MYDKI

>member
-1 MNLGIVTRIA
+1 MNLGIVTRLA
-11 GRASLVLTK
+11 GRAGLVLSK

-31 VGFIGTTVL
+31 AGFIGTTIL

-48 EETVAEEASLLVKV
+48 EETIAEESALLVKV
-62 HEAHEEG
+62 HEAHDAG
-69 KLSDKDATH
+69 KLEDKDALH
-78 DKVVLY
+78 DKVILY
-84 TRMLTKL
+84 TRMTTKL
-91 GKLYA
+91 AKLYA

-106 ASLATGHGIMLKRNA
+106 VSLATGHGIMLKRNA

-138 KKVEAKFGKEAVL
+138 KKVESKFGKDAVIDAL
-151 EAVSAKAQEELT
+151 VSTAEEDLTKNELT
-163 GDSLDI
+163 M
-169 EAVSN
+169 EAIAAVD
-174 TPGGVSPYGV
+174 GVSPYGV
-184 VFGPDNVNWSADED
+184 IFDETNNNWSADED
-198 LAILHLKCQQ
+198 LSMLHLKCQQ

-247 GDDFIDFNISDGIFE
+247 GDDFVDFNIFEGTFE
-262 GEDEHGR
+262 GEDSNGR
-269 IVTKWALDFNVDGV
+269 TVTKWALDFNVDGV

>member
-1 MNLGIVTRIA
+1 MNLGIVTRLA
-11 GRASLVLTK
+11 GRAGLVLSK

-31 VGFIGTTVL
+31 AGFIGTTIL

-48 EETVAEEASLLVKV
+48 EETISEETALLVKV
-62 HEAHEEG
+62 HEAHEAG
-69 KLSDKDATH
+69 KLEDKDALH
-78 DKVVLY
+78 DKVILY
-84 TRMLTKL
+84 TRMTTKL
-91 GKLYA
+91 TKLYA

-106 ASLATGHGIMLKRNA
+106 ISLATGHGIMLKRNA

-138 KKVEAKFGKEAVL
+138 KKVESKFGKDAVIDAL
-151 EAVSAKAQEELT
+151 VSTAEEDLTKNELT
-163 GDSLDI
+163 M
-169 EAVSN
+169 EAIAAVD
-174 TPGGVSPYGV
+174 GVSPYGV
-184 VFGPDNVNWSADED
+184 IFDETNNNWSADED
-198 LAILHLKCQQ
+198 LSMLHLKCQQ

-247 GDDFIDFNISDGIFE
+247 GDDFVDFNIFEGTFE
-262 GEDEHGR
+262 GEDDKGR
-269 IVTKWALDFNVDGV
+269 TVTKWALDFNVDGV
-283 MWDKI
+283 MYDKI

>member
-1 MNLGIVTRIA
+1 MNLGIVTRLA
-11 GRASLVLTK
+11 GRAGLVLSK

-31 VGFIGTTVL
+31 AGFIGTTIL

-48 EETVAEEASLLVKV
+48 EETVAEEAALLVKV
-62 HEAHEEG
+62 HEAHEAG
-69 KLSDKDATH
+69 KLTDKDALH

-84 TRMLTKL
+84 TRMTTKL
-91 GKLYA
+91 AKLYA
-96 PALILGAASI
+96 PALILGAASVV
-106 ASLATGHGIMLKRNA
+106 SLATGHGIMLKRNA

-138 KKVEAKFGKEAVL
+138 KKIESKFGKEAVL
-151 EAVSAKAQEELT
+151 DALVSTPQEDLTKDEMTLEAVT
-163 GDSLDI
+163 
-169 EAVSN
+169 AVD
-174 TPGGVSPYGV
+174 GVSPYGV
-184 VFGPDNVNWSADED
+184 IFDEDNVNWSADED
-198 LAILHLKCQQ
+198 LAKLHLDCQQ

-234 TPAGAVTGWVKGN
+234 TPAGAVTGWVKGQ
-247 GDDFIDFNISDGIFE
+247 GDDFVDFNIFDGMFE
-262 GEDEHGR
+262 GEDKNGR
-269 IVTKWALDFNVDGV
+269 TVTKWALDFNVDGV
-283 MWDKI
+283 MYDKI

>member
-1 MNLGIVTRIA
+1 MNLGIVTRLV
-11 GRASLVLTK
+11 GRAGLVLSK

-48 EETVAEEASLLVKV
+48 EETVAEETALLVKV
-62 HEAHEEG
+62 HEAQEDG
-69 KLSDKDATH
+69 KLTDKDATH

-84 TRMLTKL
+84 TRMSTKL
-91 GKLYA
+91 AKLYA

-106 ASLATGHGIMLKRNA
+106 ASLITGHGIMLKRNA

-138 KKVEAKFGKEAVL
+138 KKVESKFGKDAVL
-151 EAVSAKAQEELT
+151 EALSSVAEEDLT
-163 GDSLDI
+163 KDEMTVESVA
-169 EAVSN
+169 AVN
-174 TPGGVSPYGV
+174 DVSPYGV
-184 VFGPDNVNWSADED
+184 IFDDTNVNWSADED
-198 LAILHLKCQQ
+198 LAMLHLKCQQ

-213 ILQTRGHIFLNEV
+213 ILNTRGHIFLNEV

-247 GDDFIDFNISDGIFE
+247 GDDFIDFNIFDGMFE
-262 GEDEHGR
+262 GEDQNGR
-269 IVTKWALDFNVDGV
+269 TVTKWALDFNVDGV
-283 MWDKI
+283 MYDKI

>member
-1 MNLGIVTRIA
+1 MNLGVVTRLA
-11 GRASLVLTK
+11 GRAGLVLSK

-31 VGFIGTTVL
+31 AGFIGTTIL

-48 EETVAEEASLLVKV
+48 EETVAEETALLVKV
-62 HEAHEEG
+62 HEAHDAG
-69 KLSDKDATH
+69 KLEDKDALR
-78 DKVVLY
+78 DKVILY
-84 TRMLTKL
+84 TRMTTKL
-91 GKLYA
+91 AKLYA

-106 ASLATGHGIMLKRNA
+106 VSLATGHGIMLKRNA

-138 KKVEAKFGKEAVL
+138 KKVESKFGKDAVIDAL
-151 EAVSAKAQEELT
+151 VSTAEEDLTKNELT
-163 GDSLDI
+163 M
-169 EAVSN
+169 EAIAAVD
-174 TPGGVSPYGV
+174 GVSPYGV
-184 VFGPDNVNWSADED
+184 IFDETNNNWSADED
-198 LAILHLKCQQ
+198 LSMLHLKCQQ

-247 GDDFIDFNISDGIFE
+247 GDDFVDFNIFEGTFE
-262 GEDEHGR
+262 GEDEKGR
-269 IVTKWALDFNVDGV
+269 TVTKWALDFNVDGV
-283 MWDKI
+283 MYDKI

>member
-1 MNLGIVTRIA
+1 MNFGVVTRIA
-11 GRASLVLTK
+11 GRAGLVLSK

-31 VGFIGTTVL
+31 AGFIGTTIL

-48 EETVAEEASLLVKV
+48 EETVAEETALLVKV
-62 HEAHEEG
+62 HEAHEAG
-69 KLSDKDATH
+69 KLEDKDALH

-84 TRMLTKL
+84 TRMTTKL
-91 GKLYA
+91 AKLYA

-106 ASLATGHGIMLKRNA
+106 VSLATGHGIMLKRNA

-138 KKVEAKFGKEAVL
+138 KKVESKFGKDAVIDAL
-151 EAVSAKAQEELT
+151 VSTAEEDLTKNELT
-163 GDSLDI
+163 M
-169 EAVSN
+169 EAIAAVD
-174 TPGGVSPYGV
+174 GVSPYGV
-184 VFGPDNVNWSADED
+184 IFDETNNNWSADED
-198 LAILHLKCQQ
+198 LSMLHLKCQQ

-247 GDDFIDFNISDGIFE
+247 GDDFVDFNIFEGTFE
-262 GEDEHGR
+262 GEDEKGR
-269 IVTKWALDFNVDGV
+269 TVTKWALDFNVDGV
-283 MWDKI
+283 MYDKI

>member
-1 MNLGIVTRIA
+1 MNLGIVTRLA
-11 GRASLVLTK
+11 GRAGLVLSK

-31 VGFIGTTVL
+31 AGFIGTTIL

-48 EETVAEEASLLVKV
+48 EETIAEETALLVKV
-62 HEAHEEG
+62 HEAHDDG
-69 KLSDKDATH
+69 KLEDKDALH
-78 DKVVLY
+78 DKVILY
-84 TRMLTKL
+84 TRMTTKL
-91 GKLYA
+91 AKLYA

-106 ASLATGHGIMLKRNA
+106 VSLATGHGIMLKRNA

-138 KKVEAKFGKEAVL
+138 KKVESKFGKDAVIDAL
-151 EAVSAKAQEELT
+151 VSTAEEDLTKNELT
-163 GDSLDI
+163 M
-169 EAVSN
+169 EAIAAVD
-174 TPGGVSPYGV
+174 GVSPYGV
-184 VFGPDNVNWSADED
+184 IFDETNNNWSADED
-198 LAILHLKCQQ
+198 LSMLHLKCQQ

-247 GDDFIDFNISDGIFE
+247 GDDFVDFNIFEGTFE
-262 GEDEHGR
+262 GEDEKGR
-269 IVTKWALDFNVDGV
+269 TVTKWALDFNVDGV
-283 MWDKI
+283 MYDKI

>member
-1 MNLGIVTRIA
+1 MNLGIVTRLA
-11 GRASLVLTK
+11 GRAGLVLSK

-31 VGFIGTTVL
+31 AGFIGTTIL

-48 EETVAEEASLLVKV
+48 EETVAEETALLVKV
-62 HEAHEEG
+62 HEAHEAG
-69 KLSDKDATH
+69 KLEDKDALH
-78 DKVVLY
+78 DKVILY
-84 TRMLTKL
+84 TRMTTKL
-91 GKLYA
+91 AKLYA

-106 ASLATGHGIMLKRNA
+106 VSLATGHGIMLKRNA

-138 KKVEAKFGKEAVL
+138 KKVESKFGKDAVIDAL
-151 EAVSAKAQEELT
+151 ISTTEEDLTKNELT
-163 GDSLDI
+163 M
-169 EAVSN
+169 EAIAAVD
-174 TPGGVSPYGV
+174 GVSPYGV
-184 VFGPDNVNWSADED
+184 IFDETNNNWSADED
-198 LAILHLKCQQ
+198 LSMLHLKCQQ

-247 GDDFIDFNISDGIFE
+247 GDDFVDFNIFEGTFE
-262 GEDEHGR
+262 GEDEKGR
-269 IVTKWALDFNVDGV
+269 TVTKWALDFNVDGV
-283 MWDKI
+283 MYDKI

>member
-1 MNLGIVTRIA
+1 MNLGVVTRLA
-11 GRASLVLTK
+11 GRAGLVLSK

-31 VGFIGTTVL
+31 AGFIGTTIL

-48 EETVAEEASLLVKV
+48 EETVSEEAALLVKV
-62 HEAHEEG
+62 HEAHEAG
-69 KLSDKDATH
+69 KLEDKDALH
-78 DKVVLY
+78 DKVILY
-84 TRMLTKL
+84 TRMTTKL
-91 GKLYA
+91 AKLYA

-106 ASLATGHGIMLKRNA
+106 VSLATGHGIMLKRNA

-138 KKVEAKFGKEAVL
+138 KKVESKFGKEAVL
-151 EAVSAKAQEELT
+151 DALVSTAEEDLTKNEPTLEAIA
-163 GDSLDI
+163 
-169 EAVSN
+169 AVDD
-174 TPGGVSPYGV
+174 VSPYGV
-184 VFGPDNVNWSADED
+184 IFDSSNHNWSADED
-198 LAILHLKCQQ
+198 LSMLHLKCQQ

-234 TPAGAVTGWVKGN
+234 TPAGAVTGWVKGH
-247 GDDFIDFNISDGIFE
+247 GDDFVDFNIYDGMFE
-262 GEDEHGR
+262 GEDSNGR
-269 IVTKWALDFNVDGV
+269 TVTKWALDFNVDGV